1 MTKNIGRD
9 GRTHGKRRDDD
20 DGPEVLTGRAGKKD
34 EFEIGRPDDDG
45 PVNILKYSFADRDV
59 LDLELFEHRHGRHR
73 DDDDHRHRKCG
84 DDDDDLDITAAN
96 LGNFVRI
103 DRVGNDAQV
112 FVDLDGA
119 GTKHG
124 FVQVATLKNFSGAQV
139 RIEIE
144 DAKFVV
150 EVDAGDNVAPTAVG
164 FANATASI
172 GENTD
177 TTLGVKVADI
187 VVVDDALGSETL
199 ALTGADA
206 GFFEIVGTELRLKA
220 GVVLDFETKN
230 SYAVQVTAD
239 DPTVGGTPDATSA
252 VFTVNVTDVNEAPAA
267 AVAITAIDLD
277 SGTAGDF
284 TTSDT
289 TLTVS
294 GTNGALDAGEKV
306 QVSNDG
312 GATWMD
318 VTQGTATTWGYDDAA
333 THSASFTYDAR
344 VIDAA
349 ANVGN
354 TDSQLITIDTAAP
367 TVVVN
372 IEDAALNDG
381 NPDSLVSFEFSEN
394 VTGLDVGDLTP
405 VGGALSG
412 FATIDGNSYTAT
424 FTATDGVQT
433 IGSVAVGTG
442 YTDAAGNT
450 GTAGSDT
457 VAIDTRSAAPI
468 ANSDIVLTNIAQGTG
483 ILIPDFAL
491 LFNDTDADND
501 PLSITTVAN
510 PAAGDTVMLSFGDP
524 VYTDNGTQGGVFDY
538 KAFDGTGE
546 SALSA
551 QVTVD
556 TQSGD
561 IVNGTDANEI
571 LIASNQN
578 LGGFYTLNAGGG
590 NDFLFGGA
598 TVDVLHGGDGDDFLF
613 GGDGT
618 DELYGEAGNDVLS
631 GGSNSDALE
640 GGVGDDTLSGGEGDD
655 VLAGG
660 EGVDLLDYSNMT
672 TGFSFT
678 LADGGTGTADV
689 DGTDIYFDMEG
700 VIGGS
705 GNDSLTGNAG
715 DNFLQGGGGTDTM
728 TGGNA
733 DIDTF
738 KFNATSDSS
747 TTLALSDLIKD
758 FVHGTDKIDLSTID
772 ANSGLD
778 GDQAF
783 LFGGNNANTVA
794 NSVTWSQDL
803 GNTFLQI
810 DNNGDA
816 IADMQIVLE
825 HAGLGLTDAD
835 FIL

>member
-73 DDDDHRHRKCG
+73 DDDNHRHRKGG

-150 EVDAGDNVAPTAVG
+150 GVDAGDNV
-164 FANATASI
+164 
-172 GENTD
+172 
-177 TTLGVKVADI
+177 
-187 VVVDDALGSETL
+187 
-199 ALTGADA
+199 
-206 GFFEIVGTELRLKA
+206 
-220 GVVLDFETKN
+220 
-230 SYAVQVTAD
+230 
-239 DPTVGGTPDATSA
+239 
-252 VFTVNVTDVNEAPAA
+252 APAA

-294 GTNGALDAGEKV
+294 GTNGALDAGDKV
-306 QVSNDG
+306 QVSSDG
-312 GATWMD
+312 GTTWVD

-394 VTGLDVGDLTP
+394 VIGLDVGDLTP

-412 FATIDGNSYTAT
+412 FAAVDGNSYTAT
-424 FTATDGVQT
+424 FTATDGIET
-433 IGSVAVGTG
+433 TGSVAVGTG